1 MSCRSEERI
10 ICPYCGAEME
20 IKAHPHIAD
29 YTAIYARGAKKR
41 LYRWTAWASCTDDGC
56 GADGPIITDMESE
69 QEAREAASTAA
80 LRRYTPPQ
88 PMTLQKPMAKLEE
101 ALGKEIEI
109 EIKGE
114 DRFRKVSIPVHARM
128 AKQFEII
135 VPRNIAHI
143 APVILPA
150 EDYGKT
156 WRCWERKPTDEERS
170 AAGWEIS
177 PE

>member
-1 MSCRSEERI
+1 MTDKI
-10 ICPYCGAEME
+10 LCPWCGAEMVT
-20 IKAHPHIAD
+20 
-29 YTAIYARGAKKR
+29 TAVVIDTTKDDCKTALLCTQCHAQSPLCNTWTEAK
-41 LYRWTAWASCTDDGC
+41 
-56 GADGPIITDMESE
+56 E
-69 QEAREAASTAA
+69 AA

-101 ALGKEIEI
+101 ALGKEIDI

-143 APVILPA
+143 APVILPV

-170 AAGWEIS
+170 AAGWET
-177 PE
+177 